1 MELVMYPTLALLN
14 TAFASSGAPAA
25 NDADQDEN
33 RFDYR
38 TELKPAGIIA
48 IDGRR
53 VDDGSPFSLK
63 FENSGRVT
71 GKVAGSRVSFWVSA
85 AAHRR
90 LLTRLAA

>member
-1 MELVMYPTLALLN
+1 MYPTLALL
-14 TAFASSGAPAA
+14 TAAFETSGAPAA
-25 NDADQDEN
+25 NDAGGHEN

-53 VDDGSPFSLK
+53 VDDDSAFSLRLAH
-63 FENSGRVT
+63 SGKVT
-71 GKVAGSRVSFWVSA
+71 GKVAGADVSFWVSA

-90 LLTRLAA
+90 LFTRLAA

>member
-14 TAFASSGAPAA
+14 AAFETSGAPAA
-25 NDADQDEN
+25 NDAGSGDSS
-33 RFDYR
+33 FDYR

-53 VDDGSPFSLK
+53 IDDGSAFSLRLAH
-63 FENSGRVT
+63 SGKVT
-71 GKVAGSRVSFWVSA
+71 GKVAGSDVSFWVSA

-90 LLTRLAA
+90 LFSRLAA